1 MRRDGGVTAVQPLV
15 LVPGLTCDAEVWR
28 AQVDALGD
36 VAVTSVADTL
46 SDDSIG
52 AMAQRLLDGAPDRFA
67 LAGFSMGGYVAME
80 VAARAPERVSR
91 LALLDTN
98 AGADDAPRAAVRR
111 AAVRT
116 ARERGFEKVLRGS
129 LGLLIHPGAEPAIG
143 EAVVAM
149 ALRVGIDA
157 FERQQAAII
166 GRPDSLPGLAAIT
179 VPTLVLVGAEDRTT
193 PPRYAEEI
201 AAAVP
206 GAVLRRIE
214 RCGHMVT
221 MEQPGAVNAALREWL
236 AA

>member
-1 MRRDGGVTAVQPLV
+1 MSGPEPLV

-28 AQVDALGD
+28 AQLEGLSGA
-36 VAVTSVADTL
+36 ARMTIADTL
-46 SDDSIG
+46 QDDSIA
-52 AMAQRLLDGAPDRFA
+52 AMAQRLLDAAPDRFA

-80 VAARAPERVSR
+80 VVRRAPARVSR

-98 AGADDAPRAAVRR
+98 AGADDAGRAAVRR

-116 ARERGFEKVLRGS
+116 AQERGFEKVLRGS
-129 LGLLIHPGAEPAIG
+129 LGLLVHPDADPAIG

-166 GRPDSLPGLAAIT
+166 GRPDALPGLAGVT
-179 VPTLVLVGAEDRTT
+179 LPTLVLVGAQDRTT
-193 PPRYAEEI
+193 PPRHAQEI
-201 AAAVP
+201 AAAIP
-206 GAVLRRIE
+206 GAVLRQIE
-214 RCGHMVT
+214 RCGHMAP